1 MTAAIWYILGGIFAF
16 VLGVAAMALM
26 QIAGSSELRQEKEQ
40 LESILNEMTGDWL
53 SVFVQSKE
61 PFAKGI
67 AKRWVGKGGE
77 LERNN
82 FN

>member
-1 MTAAIWYILGGIFAF
+1 MTAIWFVLSGIFAF
-16 VLGVAAMALM
+16 ILGIAVMALM

-40 LESILNEMTGDWL
+40 LKSIVDEMTGDWL
-53 SVFVQSKE
+53 SIFVQSKE